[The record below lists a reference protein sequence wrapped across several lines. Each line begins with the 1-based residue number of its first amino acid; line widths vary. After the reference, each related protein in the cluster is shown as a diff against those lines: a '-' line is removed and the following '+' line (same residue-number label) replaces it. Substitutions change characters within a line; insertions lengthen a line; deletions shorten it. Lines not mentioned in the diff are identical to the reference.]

1 MWPRAQ
7 QDAILLPRQDVWDI
21 PPPITVYTGGS
32 TAESRAVSDA
42 ASALDILQQP
52 GDWSL
57 GTPSLV
63 TLVGDE
69 PFLTGHMLAL
79 LRDRLCPDEADRSWA
94 WREFSGEAAP
104 DPRDVFDEAATVPL
118 FAGATR
124 AAVVRSADGF
134 VTAARETLEKLA
146 GSPRGAASGR
156 GLVILEVKSLPSNT
170 RLAKAVAKH
179 GLFID
184 VSIPQRAN
192 LAAWVRQWSQSR
204 HGIQLAAAT
213 AQRLLERLGN
223 NLGQVDQALARLAA
237 ATDPAARKKVI
248 QPEAIDDFA
257 GSPLERTA
265 WGMIDAA
272 ATGDAREAIAQL
284 EALLEAGENP
294 VGISAQIASVV
305 RRLSTAA
312 RLLAL
317 PAGSGR
323 PAGMEPALREAGVA
337 AWPKALAQAREALVQ
352 LGPRRARQLPAG
364 LLELDLSLKSDAS
377 RGLRARLALERLF
390 CKMSRQAAPPAPSRP
405 SGARP

>member
-1 MWPRAQ
+1 M
-7 QDAILLPRQDVWDI
+7 
-21 PPPITVYTGGS
+21 
-32 TAESRAVSDA
+32 SDA
-42 ASALDILQQP
+42 ASALEILQQP
-52 GDWSL
+52 ADWSL
-57 GTPSLV
+57 GTPSLIA
-63 TLVGDE
+63 LVGDE
-69 PFLTGHMLAL
+69 PFLAGHMLAL
-79 LRDRLCPDEADRSWA
+79 LRDRLCPDEADRAWA
-94 WREFSGEAAP
+94 WREFSGEASP

-134 VTAARETLEKLA
+134 VTAARESLEKLA
-146 GSPRGAASGR
+146 SSPRGAGGGR
-156 GLVILEVKSLPSNT
+156 GVVILEVKSLPANT

-179 GLFID
+179 GLVID
-184 VSIPQRAN
+184 ITIPQRVN

-237 ATDPAARKKVI
+237 ATDPAAKKTAI

-272 ATGDAREAIAQL
+272 ATGDARDALSQL
-284 EALLEAGENP
+284 ASLLAAGENP
-294 VGISAQIASVV
+294 IGISAQIASVV

-317 PAGSGR
+317 PAGNGR
-323 PAGMEPALREAGVA
+323 PAGIEQALREAGVA
-337 AWPKALAQAREALVQ
+337 AWPKALAQARESLGQ
-352 LGPRRARQLPAG
+352 LGPRRARQLPVG
-364 LLELDLSLKSDAS
+364 LLDLDLSLKSDAS

-390 CKMSRQAAPPAPSRP
+390 CKMSRQAALPNPTKTPATTAPSAPAPSATAP
-405 SGARP
+405 GARP

>member
-1 MWPRAQ
+1 M
-7 QDAILLPRQDVWDI
+7 
-21 PPPITVYTGGS
+21 
-32 TAESRAVSDA
+32 ESRAVSDA
-42 ASALDILQQP
+42 TSALEILQRP
-52 GDWSL
+52 SDWSL
-57 GTPSLV
+57 GMPSLV
-63 TLVGDE
+63 ALVGDE
-69 PFLTGHMLAL
+69 PFLAGHMLSL
-79 LRDRLCPDEADRSWA
+79 LRDRLCPDEADRAWA

-134 VTAARETLEKLA
+134 VTVARESLEKLA
-146 GSPRGAASGR
+146 NAPRGGGR
-156 GLVILEVKSLPSNT
+156 GIVILEVKSLPTNT

-179 GLFID
+179 GLVID

-237 ATDPAARKKVI
+237 ATDPAAKKTAI

-257 GSPLERTA
+257 GSPLDRTA

-272 ATGDAREAIAQL
+272 ATGDAREALAQL
-284 EALLEAGENP
+284 DALLTAGENP
-294 VGISAQIASVV
+294 IGISAQIASVV

-317 PAGSGR
+317 PAGNGR
-323 PAGMEPALREAGVA
+323 PAGIEQALREAGVA
-337 AWPKALAQAREALVQ
+337 AWPKALAQARESLGQ
-352 LGPRRARQLPAG
+352 LGPRRARQLPVG
-364 LLELDLSLKSDAS
+364 LLDLDLSLKSDAS

-390 CKMSRQAAPPAPSRP
+390 CKMSRQAAPPGPTKTPAAPV
-405 SGARP
+405 

>member
-1 MWPRAQ
+1 M
-7 QDAILLPRQDVWDI
+7 
-21 PPPITVYTGGS
+21 
-32 TAESRAVSDA
+32 SDA

-52 GDWSL
+52 ADWSL
-57 GTPSLV
+57 GTPSLIA
-63 TLVGDE
+63 LVGDE
-69 PFLTGHMLAL
+69 SFLVGHMLTL
-79 LRDRLCPDEADRSWA
+79 LRDQLCPDEADRSWA
-94 WREFSGEAAP
+94 WREFAGDDNP

-124 AAVVRSADGF
+124 AAVVRNADGF
-134 VTAARETLEKLA
+134 VTAARERLEKLA
-146 GSPRGAASGR
+146 GSPRGAAGGR
-156 GLVILEVKSLPSNT
+156 GVVILEVKSLPANT

-179 GLFID
+179 GLIVD
-184 VSIPQRAN
+184 VSISPRAN

-237 ATDPAARKKVI
+237 ATDPAAKKTAI
-248 QPEAIDDFA
+248 QPVAIDDFA

-272 ATGDAREAIAQL
+272 ATGDAREAITQL
-284 EALLEAGENP
+284 AALLAAGENP
-294 VGISAQIASVV
+294 IGISAQIASVV

-317 PAGSGR
+317 PAADGR
-323 PAGMEPALREAGVA
+323 PAGIEQALREAGVA
-337 AWPKALAQAREALVQ
+337 AWPKALAQARESLTQ
-352 LGPRRARQLPAG
+352 LGPRRARQLPTR
-364 LLELDLSLKSDAS
+364 LLDLDLALKSDAS

-390 CKMSRQAAPPAPSRP
+390 CKMSRQAAAATGPRRETPGRQHRQP
-405 SGARP
+405 

>member
-1 MWPRAQ
+1 M
-7 QDAILLPRQDVWDI
+7 
-21 PPPITVYTGGS
+21 
-32 TAESRAVSDA
+32 ESRAVSDA
-42 ASALDILQQP
+42 ASALEILQQP
-52 GDWSL
+52 ADWSL

-63 TLVGDE
+63 ALVGDE
-69 PFLTGHMLAL
+69 PFLAGHMLSL
-79 LRDRLCPDEADRSWA
+79 LRDRLCPDEADRAWA

-134 VTAARETLEKLA
+134 VTAARESLEKLA
-146 GSPRGAASGR
+146 NAPRGGGR
-156 GLVILEVKSLPSNT
+156 GIVILEVKSLPANT

-179 GLFID
+179 GLVID

-192 LAAWVRQWSQSR
+192 LPAWVRQWSQSR

-237 ATDPAARKKVI
+237 ATDPAAKKTAI

-272 ATGDAREAIAQL
+272 ATGDAREAIGQL
-284 EALLEAGENP
+284 AALLAAGENP
-294 VGISAQIASVV
+294 IGISAQIASVV
-305 RRLSTAA
+305 RRMSTAA

-317 PAGSGR
+317 PAGQGR
-323 PAGMEPALREAGVA
+323 PAGMEQALREAGVA
-337 AWPKALAQAREALVQ
+337 AWPKALAQARESLGQ
-352 LGPRRARQLPAG
+352 LGPRRARQLPVG
-364 LLELDLSLKSDAS
+364 LLDLDLSLKSDAS

-390 CKMSRQAAPPAPSRP
+390 CKMSRQAAPPGPTKTPAAPAP
-405 SGARP
+405 GARP

>member
-1 MWPRAQ
+1 MP
-7 QDAILLPRQDVWDI
+7 D
-21 PPPITVYTGGS
+21 
-32 TAESRAVSDA
+32 AVS
-42 ASALDILQQP
+42 ALEILQQP
-52 GDWSL
+52 ADWSL

-63 TLVGDE
+63 ALVGDE
-69 PFLTGHMLAL
+69 PFLAGHMLAL

-94 WREFSGEAAP
+94 WREFSGDGEI

-124 AAVVRSADGF
+124 AAVVRTADGF

-146 GSPRGAASGR
+146 GAPRAAAGGR
-156 GLVILEVKSLPSNT
+156 GLVILELKSLPANT

-179 GLFID
+179 GL
-184 VSIPQRAN
+184 VVELTVPPRAN

-223 NLGQVDQALARLAA
+223 NLGLVDQALARLAA
-237 ATDPAARKKVI
+237 ATDPAAKKVVI

-257 GSPLERTA
+257 ASPLERTA

-272 ATGDAREAIAQL
+272 ATGDAREAVTQL
-284 EALLEAGENP
+284 AALLAAGENP
-294 VGISAQIASVV
+294 IAISAQIASVL

-317 PAGSGR
+317 PPAAGR
-323 PAGMEPALREAGVA
+323 PAGVEQALREAGVA
-337 AWPKALAQAREALVQ
+337 AWPKALGLARESLGQ
-352 LGPRRARQLPAG
+352 LGPRRARMLPTT
-364 LLELDLSLKSDAS
+364 LLDLDLALKGDAS

-390 CKMSRQAAPPAPSRP
+390 CKMSRQAAPAAPTRK
-405 SGARP
+405 

>member
-1 MWPRAQ
+1 M
-7 QDAILLPRQDVWDI
+7 
-21 PPPITVYTGGS
+21 S
-32 TAESRAVSDA
+32 NA
-42 ASALDILQQP
+42 ATALDILQQP
-52 GDWSL
+52 AEWSL

-63 TLVGDE
+63 ALVGDE
-69 PFLTGHMLAL
+69 SFLAGHMLTL

-94 WREFSGEAAP
+94 WREFVGDDNP
-104 DPRDVFDEAATVPL
+104 DPRDVFDEAATIPL

-134 VTAARETLEKLA
+134 VTAARESLEKLA
-146 GSPRGAASGR
+146 SSPRGAGGGR
-156 GLVILEVKSLPSNT
+156 GLVILEVKSLPANT

-179 GLFID
+179 GLVID
-184 VSIPQRAN
+184 ITIPQRAN

-237 ATDPAARKKVI
+237 ATDPAAKKTAI

-272 ATGDAREAIAQL
+272 ATGDAREAITQL
-284 EALLEAGENP
+284 AALLAAGENP
-294 VGISAQIASVV
+294 IGISAQIASVV
-305 RRLSTAA
+305 RRLSTAG

-317 PAGSGR
+317 PAGHGR
-323 PAGMEPALREAGVA
+323 PAGVEQALREAGVA
-337 AWPKALAQAREALVQ
+337 AWPKALAQARESLGQ
-352 LGPRRARQLPAG
+352 LGPRRARLLPTG
-364 LLELDLSLKSDAS
+364 LLELDVALKSDAS

-390 CKMSRQAAPPAPSRP
+390 CKMSRQAAVSPPQKP
-405 SGARP
+405 GARA